1 MPNLVGTTIS
11 SRYHVVRLIGRGGM
25 GEVYLA
31 EHVHTGE
38 QVAVKVLIGQAAAAK
53 QTAERFK
60 REMRAPGRIKSDHV
74 VRVIDADVAPELDGA
89 PFLVMELLDGC
100 DLDKPLKER
109 GPYSSVEVAWIFGQV
124 ARGLEKAHAL
134 GIIHRDLKPE
144 NLFLHRKDE
153 VGLILKILDFGI
165 ARITE
170 PNQLSVEEAKL
181 TNTGTILGTPMY
193 LSPEQASSELAQ
205 IGPASDIWALGIIA
219 FELLTGQQYWK
230 ADSLTGLLGRIL
242 FAPMPKV
249 TETAPGLPPAFS
261 EWFARSCDRD
271 PAKRW
276 PSVSAQ
282 VEALVAALNVSQSQV
297 KALAA
302 PPSLCQAIERLR
314 PKHESIDGL
323 AETVPGKD
331 KPAVA
336 STAKGPGFGRGSIT
350 IRPTSGTVQKQVP
363 RRFLLP
369 LIAGGA
375 VSIATLYSLLHR
387 QPAVSEPRPVPI
399 PVAAPP
405 IVNLAPPDMSAPE
418 VTSKKRERL
427 ATKPT
432 APATKPTTSA
442 TVPKVNLKPK
452 TSKAAASTTTT
463 SGFEPEGR

>member
-1 MPNLVGTTIS
+1 MPSLVGSTIA

-31 EHVHTGE
+31 KHVHTGE
-38 QVAVKVLIGQAAAAK
+38 QVAVKVLIGQSAAAK

-89 PFLVMELLDGC
+89 LFLVMELLDGC

-109 GPYSSVEVAWIFGQV
+109 GPYSPVEVAWIFGQV

-134 GIIHRDLKPE
+134 GIVHRDLKPE

-193 LSPEQASSELAQ
+193 LSPEQAKSELQQ
-205 IGPASDIWALGIIA
+205 IGPASDIWALGMIA
-219 FELLTGQQYWK
+219 FELLTGQPYWK
-230 ADSLTGLLGRIL
+230 ANSLTGLLGSIM

-249 TETAPGLPPAFS
+249 TEIASSLPAACN
-261 EWFARSCDRD
+261 EWFARSCHRD

-276 PSVSAQ
+276 RSVSAQ
-282 VEALVAALNVSQSQV
+282 VEALGAALKVSQSQL
-297 KALAA
+297 KALEA

-314 PKHESIDGL
+314 PKHEPNAGL
-323 AETVPGKD
+323 AETVPDQGKL
-331 KPAVA
+331 AVA
-336 STAKGPGFGRGSIT
+336 STAKAPGFGHASAT
-350 IRPTSGTVQKQVP
+350 IGPTSRTIQKELL
-363 RRFLLP
+363 RRYWLP
-369 LIAGGA
+369 LTAASG
-375 VSIATLYSLLHR
+375 VSIAMAYILLHR
-387 QPAVSEPRPVPI
+387 QTPVIEPRPIPIAVPSI
-399 PVAAPP
+399 AKPAQ
-405 IVNLAPPDMSAPE
+405 PDMSAPE
-418 VTSKKRERL
+418 VTANKRERP
-427 ATKPT
+427 AAKPT
-432 APATKPTTSA
+432 APAA
-442 TVPKVNLKPK
+442 VPKANSKLK
-452 TSKAAASTTTT
+452 TRKAAAPTHTT